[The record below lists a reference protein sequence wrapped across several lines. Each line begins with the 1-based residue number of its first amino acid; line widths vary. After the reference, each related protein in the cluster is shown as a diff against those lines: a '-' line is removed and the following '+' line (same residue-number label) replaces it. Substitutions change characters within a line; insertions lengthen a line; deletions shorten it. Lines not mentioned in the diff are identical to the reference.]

1 MQLYELVLGGG
12 RTVSPFVW
20 RAKMHLAHKGFEAET
35 VAIGYGDK
43 DKLAFSGQD
52 RVPVLVDGDKTIH
65 DSWRIA
71 EYLDEAYPD
80 RPSLF
85 GGPIGHGMGL
95 FFNRWCDTQMLGQL
109 FLLCTPG
116 TFDATPDADQPY
128 FRQSRAEWSGGM
140 TIEQMRENPERK
152 IEQLR
157 TVLEPVRLTLAE
169 QDWLSGDGPAFVDY
183 CLFGGFMWARTTT
196 AFELLEPDDPVEAW
210 RQRMLDLFG
219 GFARGARAVE
229 VD

>member
-1 MQLYELVLGGG
+1 MQLFELVLNEG

-20 RAKMHLAHKGFEAET
+20 RAKMHLAHKGLEAET
-35 VAIGYGDK
+35 VAIGYSDK

-52 RVPVLVDGDKTIH
+52 RVPVLVDGEKTIH

-71 EYLDEAYPD
+71 EYLDEAYSD

-85 GGPIGHGMGL
+85 GSAIGHGMGL

-116 TFDATPDADQPY
+116 TFDLTPEADQPY
-128 FRQSRAEWSGGM
+128 FRKSRAEWSGGM

-152 IEQLR
+152 IER
-157 TVLEPVRLTLAE
+157 FRAVLDPVRLTLTE
-169 QDWLSGDGPAFVDY
+169 QDWLSGDAPAFADY
-183 CLFGGFMWARTTT
+183 CLFGGFMWARTTM
-196 AFELLEPDDPVEAW
+196 ADKLLEPDDTVEAW
-210 RQRMLDLFG
+210 RQRMLDLFD
-219 GFARGARAVE
+219 GFAREAPAAE
-229 VD
+229 AD

>member
-1 MQLYELVLGGG
+1 MQLYELVLNEG

-20 RAKMHLAHKGFEAET
+20 RAKMHLAHKGLEAET

-43 DKLAFSGQD
+43 DQLAFSGQD
-52 RVPVLVDGDKTIH
+52 RVPVLVDGDKTVS

-85 GGPIGHGMGL
+85 GGTIGHGMGL
-95 FFNRWCDTQMLGQL
+95 FVNRWCDTQVLGQL

-116 TFDATPDADQPY
+116 TFDATPEADQAY
-128 FRQSRAEWSGGM
+128 FRESRADWSGGM

-152 IEQLR
+152 IER
-157 TVLEPVRLTLAE
+157 FRAVLEPVRLTLGE
-169 QDWLSGDGPAFVDY
+169 QDWLSGTTPAFADY

-196 AFELLEPDDPVEAW
+196 AFKLLERNDPIEAW
-210 RQRMLDLFG
+210 RQRMLDLFD
-219 GFARGARAVE
+219 GFARKATAVE
-229 VD
+229 TG